1 MTTSLYALAYHQL
14 SLLEPLQALQL
25 AQALLQA

>member
-1 MTTSLYALAYHQL
+1 MPTSLYALAYHQL
-14 SLLEPLQALQL
+14 SLLVQLQALQL